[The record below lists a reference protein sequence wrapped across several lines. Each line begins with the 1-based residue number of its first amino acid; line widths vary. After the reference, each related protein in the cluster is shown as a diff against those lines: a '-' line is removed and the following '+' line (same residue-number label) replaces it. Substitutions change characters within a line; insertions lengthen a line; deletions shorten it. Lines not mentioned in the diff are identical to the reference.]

1 MIYELKV
8 SLKEIRPQIWR
19 LIQVPS
25 DTNLR
30 RMHKILQKAMGWE
43 NYHLYVFIVDGNKYS
58 EPNSDWH
65 VMDSRML
72 TLNKIFA
79 GGKKSFQY
87 DYDMGD
93 GWEHEITLKKQI
105 ESDITRPSCIG
116 GARACP
122 PEDCGGVPG
131 YYQFLE
137 AIADPKNPEH
147 DTMLEWVGG
156 SYDPKAFDMAKV
168 DRALKRIR

>member
-1 MIYELKV
+1 MLYELKV
-8 SLKEIRPQIWR
+8 TLKEIRPQIWR

-30 RMHKILQKAMGWE
+30 RMHKILQVTMGWE
-43 NYHLYVFIVDGNKYS
+43 NYHLYTFTVDGNKYS
-58 EPNSDWH
+58 EPNSDWN
-65 VMDSRML
+65 VMDSRLL

-79 GGKKSFQY
+79 DGKTSFLY

-105 ESDITRPSCIG
+105 DSDEIKPSCIG
-116 GARACP
+116 GGRACP

-137 AIADPKNPEH
+137 AISDPKHYEH

-156 SYDPKAFDMAKV
+156 SYAPEAFDMAKV
-168 DRALKRIR
+168 DRALKRLR